1 MFNLIGTAADYL
13 TPPARRPDWQDTWT
27 MQRTRRH
34 AMTSLSAAYAAAGR
48 TLAGALATVLLL
60 AGAYL
65 IGRGR
70 GDIGGGDQLAPP
82 VIPRG
87 GVLLVRLGLG
97 QGGAVLV
104 TGARPA
110 AALRAGGN
118 VRNLDRGPGGRR

>member
-48 TLAGALATVLLL
+48 TLAGALAPVLLL

-65 IGRGR
+65 IGRGS
-70 GDIGGGDQLAPP
+70 GDIGGAGQ
-82 VIPRG
+82 
-87 GVLLVRLGLG
+87 
-97 QGGAVLV
+97 QGGNGIRGAAGLAVLAGV
-104 TGARPA
+104 GPVGGAA
-110 AALRAGGN
+110 
-118 VRNLDRGPGGRR
+118 V

>member
-65 IGRGR
+65 IGRGS
-70 GDIGGGDQLAPP
+70 GDIGGGRPLAAP
-82 VIPRG
+82 VI
-87 GVLLVRLGLG
+87 LG
-97 QGGAVLV
+97 
-104 TGARPA
+104 
-110 AALRAGGN
+110 AGGL
-118 VRNLDRGPGGRR
+118 VVVPRVGPCGDGV